1 MEHQIKKFIKI
12 GQNMLKKKNFIKD
25 ASGFTMPEL
34 LIAASILVFGL
45 ISMASF
51 TGNIVNKNGKNQKR
65 TTATALAQQQIENL
79 RAQSLP
85 SANNLTHGTTT
96 QQLTGEYSIYT
107 MTTAINIAPNPDVVT
122 VTVSWPDSGT
132 DNNVS
137 LTTLMD

>member
-1 MEHQIKKFIKI
+1 MLFRKKI
-12 GQNMLKKKNFIKD
+12 LKD
-25 ASGFTMPEL
+25 TSGFTMPEL

-65 TTATALAQQQIENL
+65 TTATALAQQKIEDL

-85 SANNLTHGTTT
+85 STNDLTNGTTVENLTGDFD
-96 QQLTGEYSIYT
+96 IYT
-107 MTTAINIAPNPDVVT
+107 RTTVINIAPNPDVVT
-122 VTVSWPDSGT
+122 VTVSWPDTGG
-132 DNNVS
+132 NNSVS